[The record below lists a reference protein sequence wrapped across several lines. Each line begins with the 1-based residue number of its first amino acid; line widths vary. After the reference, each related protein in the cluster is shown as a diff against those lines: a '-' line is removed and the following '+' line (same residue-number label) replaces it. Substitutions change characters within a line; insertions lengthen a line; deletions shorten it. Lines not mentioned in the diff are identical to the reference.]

1 MGPMTKL
8 HTTEHGPTHPQGDS
22 AETIVLLSS
31 IGTTHETWAKQI
43 PVLAEHYRVVTVDH
57 RGHGLSATPDSRP
70 ADVAELGRD
79 VLAAL
84 DEIGVDEFN
93 VVGLSLGGAIAQWL
107 AAESGRVRK
116 AVFCC
121 TATYLGGDEKWS
133 ERTSIARNEGTQA
146 LADGMMEN
154 WFTDTFRQAH
164 ADEVRAV
171 HTMVCGIDDEGYAQN
186 GDALATWD
194 FESEL
199 SKITCP
205 VLTIAG
211 ASDPGTPP
219 EELDKIARGVSGPS
233 QSVVIEPG
241 SHQVAIENPDPFNR
255 ALTKF
260 FAE

>member
-1 MGPMTKL
+1 MAHL
-8 HTTEHGPTHPQGDS
+8 HAIEYGKTTNSKDGAEPAPTL
-22 AETIVLLSS
+22 VLLSS
-31 IGTTHETWAKQI
+31 IGTTHDSWAKQI
-43 PVLAEHYRVVTVDH
+43 PVLAEQFHVVTVDH
-57 RGHGLSATPDSRP
+57 RGHGESETPTTPPS
-70 ADVAELGRD
+70 DVAELGRD

-84 DEIGVDEFN
+84 DAIGVERFN

-107 AAESGRVRK
+107 AAESGRVDK

-121 TATYLGGDEKWS
+121 TATFLGGKEKWD
-133 ERTSIARNEGTQA
+133 ERTSIARTQGTQA

-154 WFTDTFRQAH
+154 WFTEDFRRAH

-171 HTMVCGIDDEGYAQN
+171 HTMVCTIDDEGYAQN
-186 GDALATWD
+186 GDALSSWD

-199 SKITCP
+199 AKVTCP

-219 EELDKIARGVSGPS
+219 RELEKIARAVSGPS

-241 SHQVAIENPDPFNR
+241 SHQVAIENPIAFNEV
-255 ALTKF
+255 LTQF
-260 FAE
+260 FTD